1 MRPYFPGGSLHGFP
15 TAPTTVAPWPTPSE
29 YRLRLGLPGYLIRFV
44 PLAFVP
50 CRQVRSG
57 ETPSPLVVLQGLQD
71 FTPTPEVPLTSP
83 GLEPRQYLL
92 KAQQLSCWISQETYP
107 AGYRPFRPNNNG
119 YHSSRRC
126 YRGGWHRSCPALA
139 MQCFLGIATARF
151 ITWHSRFPYRRCRHC
166 KVFAP
171 AAPRRAWIRVSES
184 ISGLLLSQPVP
195 VVG

>member
-1 MRPYFPGGSLHGFP
+1 MR
-15 TAPTTVAPWPTPSE
+15 
-29 YRLRLGLPGYLIRFV
+29 RLRHWWSFKDYKI
-44 PLAFVP
+44 
-50 CRQVRSG
+50 
-57 ETPSPLVVLQGLQD
+57 SPLPLKYLPPLPASSQTVSPESPTVELLDFPRDLSGRLQTL
-71 FTPTPEVPLTSP
+71 
-83 GLEPRQYLL
+83 
-92 KAQQLSCWISQETYP
+92 
-107 AGYRPFRPNNNG
+107 RPNNNG

-139 MQCFLGIATARF
+139 MQCFLGITTARF
-151 ITWHSRFPYRRCRHC
+151 VTWHSRFPYRCFQHC

>member
-57 ETPSPLVVLQGLQD
+57 ETPSPLWSFKD
-71 FTPTPEVPLTSP
+71 YKISPLPLKYLSP
-83 GLEPRQYLL
+83 SRPRARQYLL

-139 MQCFLGIATARF
+139 MQCFLGITTARF
-151 ITWHSRFPYRRCRHC
+151 VTWHSRSPYRCFQHC